1 MLEFD
6 ICFKDIDPDSGD
18 VTNEVV
24 LATATELKAAMWI
37 KAALQTHWCSDEGD
51 NDPNREFFVQEREV
65 EEEDDEISDS
75 E

>member
-6 ICFKDIDPDSGD
+6 ICFKDEGKEP
-18 VTNEVV
+18 VV

-37 KAALQTHWCSDEGD
+37 KAALETHWYSDGGD

-65 EEEDDEISDS
+65 EEEDDNEVSDS